1 MGCECSGGVCGKC
14 MAGKFIVV
22 GAVVFAT
29 AVYWPMYI
37 WHVLGIL
44 LVLKGVL
51 KLAMPMGC
59 GHCAPEM
66 KKSKK

>member
-22 GAVVFAT
+22 GAVVLAT
-29 AVYWPMYI
+29 AVYLPMYI
-37 WHVLGIL
+37 WHVLGVL

-59 GHCAPEM
+59 GHCQPEM
-66 KKSKK
+66 KKGKK